1 MKFNLTNFA
10 NVVHAVLY
18 VAFLLF
24 LIGGI
29 WYVIHVIHVP
39 ANISKEVITDTI
51 YLQSPNQT
59 AFEYPLNSLI
69 NMEVVSNLGNPSLPE
84 AFVDDGAKLIS
95 VSHKIS
101 LDEATKDYVYTYQ
114 LTYRGKER
122 CFLVWGLLDKVI
134 KMSSID
140 FSAESNPLNSLSF
153 PNMVELV
160 PGESKEFTLRSKDTP
175 YFSKQVAFIYKSK
188 DGGVWEYIRL
198 DAQPG
203 PLPLEKVLIP

>member
-1 MKFNLTNFA
+1 MNKFKLTNIGLWAVTASALAFA
-10 NVVHAVLY
+10 IYFVIPPDQNPTWPKETVVLDPV
-18 VAFLLF
+18 FLP
-24 LIGGI
+24 G
-29 WYVIHVIHVP
+29 
-39 ANISKEVITDTI
+39 
-51 YLQSPNQT
+51 PNQT

-69 NMEVVSNLGNPSLPE
+69 NMEVVSNLGNSSLPDT
-84 AFVDDGAKLIS
+84 FVDDGAKLIS
-95 VSHKIS
+95 VSHKIT

-175 YFSKQVAFIYKSK
+175 YFSKEIAFIYKSK

-203 PLPLEKVLIP
+203 PLPLEKVLVP